1 MNFFSTQP
9 INEDDAKFFTRQVRW
24 ESRPEL
30 LLDAARHPPVV
41 GRLASIIEPAM
52 DLDREGEIVPF
63 GSWVFDALVYDAA
76 LA

>member
-1 MNFFSTQP
+1 M
-9 INEDDAKFFTRQVRW
+9 EKKFIAALIRELADERTRQ
-24 ESRPEL
+24 SGML
-30 LLDAARHPPVV
+30 
-41 GRLASIIEPAM
+41 